1 MEENNISV
9 ERLRK
14 SIIDIAVESWRLRRV
29 FEKAMSK
36 LDAGDSSR
44 YLNQFTWF
52 IKRVDA
58 ALENAGLRIVNVEG
72 QYFDV
77 GMAVTPQNMDDFDTY
92 DRLYVEQMLEPI
104 IMDAESVVKTG
115 TVILGRADG

>member
-1 MEENNISV
+1 MEEKNISI
-9 ERLRK
+9 ERFRK

-115 TVILGRADG
+115 TVILGRADK

>member
-1 MEENNISV
+1 MEEYITSV

-14 SIIDIAVESWRLRRV
+14 SIIDMAVESWRLRRV

-36 LDAGDSSR
+36 LNAGDSSK
-44 YLNQFTWF
+44 YVSQFAWF
-52 IKRVDA
+52 IKKVDA

-72 QYFDV
+72 QYFDI
-77 GMAVTPQNMDDFDTY
+77 GMAVTPLNMDDFDVH
-92 DRLYVEQMLEPI
+92 DHLFVEQMIEPI

-115 TVILGRADG
+115 TIILGRADK

>member
-36 LDAGDSSR
+36 LEAGDSSR

-52 IKRVDA
+52 IKKVDA

-115 TVILGRADG
+115 TVILGRADK

>member
-1 MEENNISV
+1 MEEDNVSV

-14 SIIDIAVESWRLRRV
+14 SIIDIAVESWRFRRV

-44 YLNQFTWF
+44 YVNQFAWF
-52 IKRVDA
+52 IKKVDA
-58 ALENAGLRIVNVEG
+58 ALEHAGLRTVNVEG

-77 GMAVTPQNMDDFDTY
+77 GMAVTPLNMEDFDAH
-92 DRLYVEQMLEPI
+92 DRLIVEQMIEPI
-104 IMDAESVVKTG
+104 IMDTESVVKTG
-115 TVILGRADG
+115 IVILRRGDR